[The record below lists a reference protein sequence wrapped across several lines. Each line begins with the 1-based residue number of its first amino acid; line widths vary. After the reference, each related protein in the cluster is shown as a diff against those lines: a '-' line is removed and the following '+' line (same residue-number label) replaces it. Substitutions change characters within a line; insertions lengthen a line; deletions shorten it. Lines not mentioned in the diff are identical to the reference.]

1 MNIPSPRA
9 SRRARIEIIPLI
21 DIIFFLLA
29 TFIMVSLSMIQDHG
43 IPVNLPVASTGSPQ
57 ERQDYASVSI
67 TVDSRYLFN
76 KEPVSKEQLIDRLAE
91 LKTNDPEARVYI
103 NADAKAEFG
112 LAVSILDEARKMG
125 IAKIA
130 IETRPK

>member
-1 MNIPSPRA
+1 M
-9 SRRARIEIIPLI
+9 
-21 DIIFFLLA
+21 LL
-29 TFIMVSLSMIQDHG
+29 
-43 IPVNLPVASTGSPQ
+43 
-57 ERQDYASVSI
+57 SVSRWI
-67 TVDSRYLFN
+67 AGIFLTR
-76 KEPVSKEQLIDRLAE
+76 SKEQLIDRLAE

>member
-43 IPVNLPVASTGSPQ
+43 IPVNLPVASTDSPQ

-76 KEPVSKEQLIDRLAE
+76 KEPVSKEQLVDCLAE
-91 LKTNDPEARVYI
+91 LKANDPEARVYI